1 MRKTLRSTA
10 GPAALFLTAL
20 ACLALALPAHAQW
33 KWRDARGQITISDT
47 PPPRDIPTKDILQ
60 QPDLLARKPAAP
72 PEPASAASAASVV
85 AAKPAV
91 DPVLEQRMR
100 QAEQEKAARAKADE
114 KQAAADRKDNCRRA
128 QEQLATLDSG
138 MRIARVKPNG
148 EREYLDDASRA
159 QEVQRARQIIASEC
173 R

>member
-1 MRKTLRSTA
+1 MRKTHR
-10 GPAALFLTAL
+10 LTAAPAGVFL
-20 ACLALALPAHAQW
+20 AAMACLALALPAHAQW

-47 PPPRDIPTKDILQ
+47 PPPRDIPSKDILQ
-60 QPDLLARKPAAP
+60 QPEVVARKAVAP
-72 PEPASAASAASVV
+72 TAPASAASAV

-114 KQAAADRKDNCRRA
+114 KQAAAARQDNCRRA

-138 MRIARVKPNG
+138 IRIARVKPNG
-148 EREYLDDASRA
+148 EREYLDDASRS
-159 QEVQRARQIIASEC
+159 QEAQRARQIIASEC